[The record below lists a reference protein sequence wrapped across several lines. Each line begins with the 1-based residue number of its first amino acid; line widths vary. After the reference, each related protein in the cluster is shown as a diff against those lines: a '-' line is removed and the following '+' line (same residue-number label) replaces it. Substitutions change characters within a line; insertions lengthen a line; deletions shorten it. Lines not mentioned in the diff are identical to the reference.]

1 MDVAIIDEV
10 FSTFL
15 SAYKVVGRTNDNIVQ
30 KVCTAQPRLRP
41 LYIAQDGSIMEWV
54 FS

>member
-1 MDVAIIDEV
+1 VIGK
-10 FSTFL
+10 T
-15 SAYKVVGRTNDNIVQ
+15 KDNIVR
-30 KVCTAQPRLRP
+30 KVCKAQPRLRP

>member
-1 MDVAIIDEV
+1 MFCLLKNLYV
-10 FSTFL
+10 L
-15 SAYKVVGRTNDNIVQ
+15 SKQVIGKTKDNIVR
-30 KVCTAQPRLRP
+30 KVCKAQPRLRP